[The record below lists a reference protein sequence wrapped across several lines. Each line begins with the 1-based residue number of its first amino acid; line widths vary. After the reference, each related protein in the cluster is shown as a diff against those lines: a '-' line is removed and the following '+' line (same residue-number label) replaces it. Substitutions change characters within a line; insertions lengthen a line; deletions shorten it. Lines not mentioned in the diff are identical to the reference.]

1 MRFIKRT
8 YRAII
13 SLNIV
18 LCYPEN
24 SFLLVPVLVYSI
36 GFDLLIECPINSIL
50 SLHTIQQSQQEKNI
64 KHNPGSA
71 TVVASTPPSCI
82 QIRKITPGFNSP
94 YGKIPRNQFSFAVH
108 S

>member
-8 YRAII
+8 YRPII

-36 GFDLLIECPINSIL
+36 GLIECPINSIL

-71 TVVASTPPSCI
+71 TVVASKPPPCI
-82 QIRKITPGFNSP
+82 Q
-94 YGKIPRNQFSFAVH
+94 RNLI
-108 S
+108 